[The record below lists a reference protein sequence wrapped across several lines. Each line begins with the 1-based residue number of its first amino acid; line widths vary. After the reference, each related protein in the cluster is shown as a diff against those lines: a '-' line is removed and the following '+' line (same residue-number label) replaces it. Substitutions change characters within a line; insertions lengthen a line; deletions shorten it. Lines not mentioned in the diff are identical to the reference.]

1 VTQFENLDQ
10 GLREAREGV
19 RRFDHLAG
27 RRSAIAAQVREVS
40 ELIGQLEAELAK
52 ERHDVARLE
61 GGFAGFVAGLV
72 GSKQERLTKERA
84 EAEAV
89 HERLDGQRGRLAQL
103 TGDLDRTDRELAE
116 TAGAHESYRRVL
128 AEKERLLVELGDD
141 RGARL
146 MELATLL
153 ADALADL
160 REYEEALQAGMTAGQ
175 AVDQMLS
182 LLNKARGASTW
193 DMLGGGAYTDAV
205 ERHHLKAAD
214 QTAWHAQRALDVFSR
229 ELANLGWVA
238 DPRMPEVDT
247 RWFADVFFD
256 NIITDALKH
265 QRINRTRDAVA
276 EMSQW
281 VGEAVRTLTQRSGEL
296 HQRRE
301 GLLLERERLIAA

>member
-10 GLREAREGV
+10 GLREARERA

-61 GGFAGFVAGLV
+61 GGFARFVAGLV
-72 GSKQERLTKERA
+72 
-84 EAEAV
+84 
-89 HERLDGQRGRLAQL
+89 
-103 TGDLDRTDRELAE
+103 AE
-116 TAGAHESYRRVL
+116 TAGAHESHRRLL

-141 RGARL
+141 RRARL
-146 MELATLL
+146 VELSTLL
-153 ADALADL
+153 ADAQADL

-175 AVDQMLS
+175 VVGEMLS
-182 LLNKARGASTW
+182 LLNKARRASAW

-229 ELANLGWVA
+229 ELADLGWVA
-238 DPRMPEVDT
+238 DPRLPEVDT

-281 VGEAVRTLTQRSGEL
+281 VGEAVRTLTQRSVELQQRRGEL
-296 HQRRE
+296 
-301 GLLLERERLIAA
+301 LVERERLVAA